1 MRISDWS
8 SDVCSSD
15 LRPDEAHVALEHAPG
30 LRQLVDA
37 KLADDAADARDA
49 RIILARPHR
58 LAGGLGIGAH
68 RTDLENVIGLAEQAD
83 AGLAI
88 EDRPAAIEHHRD
100 PRDDDQRQADDQ
112 PDQTERKSTS

>member
-15 LRPDEAHVALEHAPG
+15 L
-30 LRQLVDA
+30 
-37 KLADDAADARDA
+37 LADDAADARDA

-100 PRDDDQRQADDQ
+100 PRDDDRRQADDQ
-112 PDQTERKSTS
+112 NDQTGEDIEQALADLRSEVHPSELQSLMRNSY

>member
-15 LRPDEAHVALEHAPG
+15 L
-30 LRQLVDA
+30 
-37 KLADDAADARDA
+37 LADDAADARDA

-88 EDRPAAIEHHRD
+88 EDRPAAIAHHRSEE
-100 PRDDDQRQADDQ
+100 RSVGKECVTTCRSRWS
-112 PDQTERKSTS
+112 PDI